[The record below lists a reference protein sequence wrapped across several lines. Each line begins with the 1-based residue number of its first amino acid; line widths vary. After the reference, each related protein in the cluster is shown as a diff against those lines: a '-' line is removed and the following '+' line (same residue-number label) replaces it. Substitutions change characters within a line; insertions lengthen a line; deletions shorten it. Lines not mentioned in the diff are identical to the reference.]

1 MAIIGNIHYFQ
12 TNPYIYIYITGIQ
25 PGAKIEGV
33 EEPAI
38 WTNTAVKWGQLN
50 FPWFCLKWNQSFL
63 HVEHG
68 WIHSFYLKVGMN
80 QNLLGYFVKISMRIC
95 QLFLGFTR
103 EACHDPWPE
112 AKVYGLLCCVDL
124 SPDYFFLVLNDISIG
139 DMYISG

>member
-1 MAIIGNIHYFQ
+1 
-12 TNPYIYIYITGIQ
+12 
-25 PGAKIEGV
+25 
-33 EEPAI
+33 
-38 WTNTAVKWGQLN
+38 
-50 FPWFCLKWNQSFL
+50 
-63 HVEHG
+63 
-68 WIHSFYLKVGMN
+68 MN

-124 SPDYFFLVLNDISIG
+124 SPDDFFLVLNDISIG